1 MILRQE
7 HACWSTC
14 IFTEAS
20 LEWRPALQEAES
32 HRDKAQI
39 ATKVIKAIVTLF
51 IQWYHRDQQM
61 MWHILQFC
69 FLLLVLSVAAPSAS
83 TAPSCFS
90 ISFHKQLSAELNQ
103 ATLQA
108 GSILEASS

>member
-1 MILRQE
+1 MLVGAPAFSLRPVLNK
-7 HACWSTC
+7 C
-14 IFTEAS
+14 
-20 LEWRPALQEAES
+20 PALQKAES

-69 FLLLVLSVAAPSAS
+69 FLLLLLSVADPSAS
-83 TAPSCFS
+83 TA
-90 ISFHKQLSAELNQ
+90 
-103 ATLQA
+103 
-108 GSILEASS
+108 